1 MRSMT
6 KALPHRP
13 WPAQEI
19 AFHAHQALAQRAIA
33 SSEARLIPA
42 EVQPVPA
49 EIPPVVVSPEEPPRR
64 EEPPTATQPE
74 PQSQRSQSR
83 SAELRHA
90 VRRVVRRLYR
100 MPVFGYALRAVALL
114 MRLPRLVDML
124 LVDSQ
129 RLQEL
134 RNQLAVH
141 GQAIIGLQ
149 ISLEEASKGVQE
161 IYPALSRMQKVLEG
175 MAEQRATSRSL
186 ADLRRLV
193 LARGTDPSAVAVR
206 YPGGASS
213 VEPSAAS
220 LGLESTYISFEDRF
234 RGSRSAIK
242 SRQRVYLP
250 LIVEAISA
258 TGSAVLDVGC
268 GRGEWLELLSENN
281 IVARGIDL
289 NIAAVEECCALGLSA
304 EIADAVPYLRGL
316 PDETLGAITAFQVI
330 EHLPFAV
337 FVTFLDEA
345 LRVLRRGGVIIVET
359 PNPANLQ
366 VGAHTFWLDPT
377 HIKPLPSAT
386 TAFFVEARGYVDVRV
401 LLLHPMPEAATSHT
415 DPLLNALGQLVY
427 GPQDYAVVGKK

>member
-1 MRSMT
+1 M
-6 KALPHRP
+6 
-13 WPAQEI
+13 
-19 AFHAHQALAQRAIA
+19 
-33 SSEARLIPA
+33 
-42 EVQPVPA
+42 
-49 EIPPVVVSPEEPPRR
+49 
-64 EEPPTATQPE
+64 
-74 PQSQRSQSR
+74 
-83 SAELRHA
+83 
-90 VRRVVRRLYR
+90 
-100 MPVFGYALRAVALL
+100 
-114 MRLPRLVDML
+114 
-124 LVDSQ
+124 
-129 RLQEL
+129 
-134 RNQLAVH
+134 
-141 GQAIIGLQ
+141 
-149 ISLEEASKGVQE
+149 
-161 IYPALSRMQKVLEG
+161 
-175 MAEQRATSRSL
+175 
-186 ADLRRLV
+186 
-193 LARGTDPSAVAVR
+193 
-206 YPGGASS
+206 
-213 VEPSAAS
+213 
-220 LGLESTYISFEDRF
+220 
-234 RGSRSAIK
+234 
-242 SRQRVYLP
+242 
-250 LIVEAISA
+250 
-258 TGSAVLDVGC
+258 
-268 GRGEWLELLSENN
+268 SENN